1 MISINGKTKE
11 KKKKKKKEE
20 EAAADDEGVIG
31 DCVGNLLAAASTG
44 HRSCFVVF
52 FFFFFFFFWGTCL
65 LLLLWFFFFFFFP
78 YKFLCSRSEIIRSPS
93 ELYSSSCSFISSRS
107 NHNFIPVY
115 WPKFTGKA
123 ETKRNRSNLKNRSQ
137 FIKPEG
143 RTAVHA
149 GPCFFGMERFFT
161 LNKPESWMVRGFSV
175 RTVRFGPGFK
185 TLVHTSLGCQFLD
198 FLKYW
203 LRGNFELY
211 ASERSLLDLKDIFD
225 WCKSWYT
232 NVCFGTIIVYI
243 VLCWIA

>member
-1 MISINGKTKE
+1 MKAWSATVLAI
-11 KKKKKKKEE
+11 
-20 EAAADDEGVIG
+20 
-31 DCVGNLLAAASTG
+31 CWLLLQLGTDPVSLC
-44 HRSCFVVF
+44 SFSSF
-52 FFFFFFFFWGTCL
+52 FFFLEELVFFSGS
-65 LLLLWFFFFFFFP
+65 FFFFP
-78 YKFLCSRSEIIRSPS
+78 YKSLCSRFEIRFEIIRSPS
-93 ELYSSSCSFISSRS
+93 DLHSSSCSFISSRS
-107 NHNFIPVY
+107 DHNFIPVY

-123 ETKRNRSNLKNRSQ
+123 ETKRNRSNLKNRSR

-143 RTAVHA
+143 RTAVYA

-175 RTVRFGPGFK
+175 RTVRSGPGFK

-232 NVCFGTIIVYI
+232 NVCFGTIIVYM